1 MTTCFLHM
9 NVVMTDQFLTAVSCQ
24 ARHCSQTV
32 LYLTSFILRSIH
44 FDLLYSLTKYESAC
58 HAIQVNGKR
67 FAVLTR
73 FVDELEASLN
83 PDEANAGERSRA
95 DGLTDQS
102 DRDSTER
109 SMQE

>member
-1 MTTCFLHM
+1 MSKVM
-9 NVVMTDQFLTAVSCQ
+9 NG
-24 ARHCSQTV
+24 
-32 LYLTSFILRSIH
+32 
-44 FDLLYSLTKYESAC
+44 
-58 HAIQVNGKR
+58 AIQVHGKR

-83 PDEANAGERSRA
+83 PDEANIGERSRA

-102 DRDSTER
+102 DTDSSEQ